1 MLMDLLGQ
9 KIQIVQ
15 SFPDWKEAIRI
26 SAKPLLENDSIEE
39 RYIDAM
45 ISMCEQ
51 LDAYIVL
58 ADLFAMPHASPG
70 SGAKKM
76 DVALTI
82 VKEPVDFMG
91 KPVQVLLTLAAVD
104 SNSHL
109 ELLQQVAT
117 TMGDP
122 DKILQLIAA
131 NDANEILQILAG

>member
-1 MLMDLLGQ
+1 MLMTLLGQ
-9 KIQIVQ
+9 KVQIVDAMT
-15 SFPDWKEAIRI
+15 DWKEAIRY
-26 SAKPLLENDSIEE
+26 SAEPLLANDSIED

-45 ISMCEQ
+45 IAMCEQ

-122 DKILQLIAA
+122 EKIAQLIAA
-131 NDANEILQILAG
+131 KDTDSILQILAE

>member
-1 MLMDLLGQ
+1 MLMELLNQ
-9 KIQIVQ
+9 KIQLIESVG
-15 SFPDWKEAIRI
+15 DWKDAIRI
-26 SAKPLLENDSIEE
+26 SAKPLLDNDSIEE

-82 VKEPVDFMG
+82 VKESVDFIG
-91 KPVQVLLTLAAVD
+91 KPVNVILTLAAVD

-109 ELLQQVAT
+109 ALLQEVAE
-117 TMGDP
+117 TMGDGE
-122 DKILQLIAA
+122 KISRLIGAK
-131 NDANEILQILAG
+131 NSDEILQILVE